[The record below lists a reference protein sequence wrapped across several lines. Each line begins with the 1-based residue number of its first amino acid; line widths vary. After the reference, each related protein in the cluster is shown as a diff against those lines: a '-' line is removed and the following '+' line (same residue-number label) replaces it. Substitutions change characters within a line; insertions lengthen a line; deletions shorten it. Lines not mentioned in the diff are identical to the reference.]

1 MPLPFKDLLSW
12 FYFFVRY
19 FFVVVVVVVVVVGL
33 GSTQFPS
40 YCIGEGEKS
49 FYFSVLSGRKIER

>member
-1 MPLPFKDLLSW
+1 MVLFLCEV
-12 FYFFVRY
+12 FF
-19 FFVVVVVVVVVVGL
+19 FVVVVVVVVVGL